1 MSKAAGNINLVIGD
15 GSTWSMRA
23 WMSLNLAGIDFEE
36 IVIPL
41 SGDDYKAALSKH
53 SDTMLV
59 PVLRANNIK
68 IHDSLAIAE
77 FANELSDGALYPK
90 DLNARSV
97 CRSLCA
103 ELHSGFPLI
112 RNNCPYYL
120 DGKKTYTSTVELEKE
135 INRIKEIWSKAE
147 GQFYF
152 GAPSLAD
159 VFYSVMAHR
168 LFNYDVQLSV
178 DARQYQNN
186 LLEWDLFKSV
196 LEQAKAWQGMSF

>member
-1 MSKAAGNINLVIGD
+1 MVNEIGNISLVVGV

-23 WMSLNLAGIDFEE
+23 WMSLNLAGINFEE

-41 SGDDYKAALSKH
+41 GGNDYKTVLSKH

-59 PVLRANNIK
+59 PVLRASNIK

-77 FANELSDGALYPK
+77 FANELSDGALYPE
-90 DLNARSV
+90 DLSARAV

-103 ELHSGFPLI
+103 ELHSGFTLI

-120 DGKKTYTSTVELEKE
+120 DGKKTYSSTAELEKE
-135 INRIKEIWSKAE
+135 VSRIEEIWSKAE
-147 GQFYF
+147 GEFYF
-152 GAPSLAD
+152 GTPSLAD

-168 LFNYDVQLSV
+168 LFNYDIQLGE
-178 DARQYQNN
+178 DAKQYQNS
-186 LLEWDLFKSV
+186 LLEWDLFKSA
-196 LEQAKAWQGMSF
+196 LEQAKVWPSISF